1 MKGQP
6 MTPHV
11 TRREILKGGLAAA
24 GLSVFGLPEWALPVL
39 AQGETVM
46 PFTDVPDNV
55 QTVTGADRRIIDI
68 RKIDGPFTPKDQFF
82 TTQHYGHP
90 VVDPATFHLKVS
102 GLVERPKSFSLDD
115 LRRMRSAELIA
126 GFECSGNRRPLQ
138 GLSGNGRWT
147 GVPLRVV
154 LDQADVKPQA
164 REFVFFGAD
173 HGEEEVEFRTN
184 KYKVEQQFGR
194 SLSREKAM
202 SREPFLAYALNGEP
216 LTRHQGS
223 PLRLLVPGWY
233 GVANVKWLSEIH
245 VQEEQYL
252 GKFQARWY
260 RTLRGETINGE
271 TKWTETAVT
280 HMQLKSFIA
289 RVTRDGSGHKAL
301 GVVLND
307 GTPLKS
313 VEVRV
318 DDGPWQPATMDP
330 ATSAKYSW
338 KLFTYAWNGATPG
351 EHTIVSRVTD
361 ITGKVQ
367 PTAEELETKKTFL
380 EDNSQFPRKVMIS

>member
-1 MKGQP
+1 MP
-6 MTPHV
+6 ESI
-11 TRREILKGGLAAA
+11 TRRETLRKGFAAASFLGLA
-24 GLSVFGLPEWALPVL
+24 PKWAIPAL
-39 AQGETVM
+39 AQGETIV
-46 PFTDVPDNV
+46 PFTDLPANINL
-55 QTVTGADRRIIDI
+55 TPSPERRTFDI

-90 VVDPATFHLKVS
+90 VIDPATYALKIS
-102 GLVERPKSFSLDD
+102 GLVERPKSFSIDD
-115 LRRMRSAELIA
+115 LRKMRSTELVF

-138 GLSGNGRWT
+138 GLVGNGRWT
-147 GVPLRVV
+147 GVSLKTV
-154 LDQADVKPQA
+154 LDQTGVKPQA

-173 HGEEEVEFRTN
+173 HGEEEVDFRGQVT
-184 KYKVEQQFGR
+184 KVDQQFGR
-194 SLSREKAM
+194 SLTREKAL
-202 SREPFLAYALNGEP
+202 STEPLLAYALNGEP

-233 GVANVKWLSEIH
+233 GVCNVKWLSNIH
-245 VQEEQYL
+245 IQEDPFL

-260 RTLRGETINGE
+260 RTLRGEMIDGE
-271 TKWTETAVT
+271 IKWTETAVT

-289 RVTRDGSGHKAL
+289 RVTQDGSRYKVL

-330 ATSAKYSW
+330 ATSGKYSW
-338 KLFTYAWNGATPG
+338 KLFTYTWNGATPG
-351 EHTIVSRVTD
+351 EHTLVSRVTD
-361 ITGKVQ
+361 VTGKVQ
-367 PTAEELETKKTFL
+367 PTAEELVNKKTFL